1 MHWTPKGVCRVTGIK
16 ERNQPKF
23 YKGNPF
29 KKVHQKIKIALKF
42 KWKILYKLIGPR
54 KKINSEFPSNLI
66 WDSLKFC
73 INWSDLEKNYK
84 RIPFKFDLGSFY
96 REILCVF
103 LQKNSLKNFTGKSFY
118 FFSTFRLI
126 LKKSYQEGVF
136 EFFNPDPQLV
146 QSFKPTRN
154 LSGQFFYIYI
164 SIYGYSV

>member
-1 MHWTPKGVCRVTGIK
+1 MEIPL
-16 ERNQPKF
+16 
-23 YKGNPF
+23 

-126 LKKSYQEGVF
+126 FKKSYQEGVF
-136 EFFNPDPQLV
+136 DFFIRTP
-146 QSFKPTRN
+146 N
-154 LSGQFFYIYI
+154 LSKFSNPHEICQDIFFHRCI
-164 SIYGYSV
+164 SLYKYSV